1 MGTPDPFASLRAAEK
16 REWERINAALR
27 DSLDAMEKERDG
39 LRLALAMCRRRSL
52 ALRWTRALA
61 IFLGGMVI
69 GMVAGRWT

>member
-1 MGTPDPFASLRAAEK
+1 MTTPDPFAELRNAER
-16 REWERINAALR
+16 REWLRVNAALR
-27 DSLDAMEKERDG
+27 ADLDMMEKERDG